1 MPTMARIQSVLEAS
15 SRYALL
21 VLCAVGVGAQ
31 ERPDPRTELPRIA
44 RELLAAVAAGDRD
57 VWDRHLADDGV
68 FTDERG
74 VRRTKAELLEA
85 LQPLPAGYEGRLEP
99 RDVEVR
105 DLGTTAV
112 LTFRAEE
119 NLTLHGQTVADTYF
133 ETDTYLLR
141 DGRWQMVASH
151 VQAEVGDPPVAE
163 VPQAVLDRC
172 AGVYQLAPDVRATL
186 RRDGDHLSM
195 ERQGRPP
202 RSLLPE
208 TERVFFTPGGWD
220 ARWIF
225 VSDADGRVTHM
236 LARRRGADLV
246 WTRVEE

>member
-1 MPTMARIQSVLEAS
+1 MARVQAVLEAS
-15 SRYALL
+15 ACCFVLL
-21 VLCAVGVGAQ
+21 LCAVGASAQ

-44 RELLAAVAAGDRD
+44 RELLAAVATGDRA

-74 VRRTKAELLEA
+74 VRRTKAELLEV
-85 LQPLPAGYEGRLEP
+85 LQPLPAGYDGRLEP

-105 DLGTTAV
+105 DFGTTAV

-119 NLTLHGQTVADTYF
+119 SLTLHGQTVADTYF

-163 VPQAVLDRC
+163 VPQAALDRC

-186 RRDGDHLSM
+186 RRDGDHLVM
-195 ERQGRPP
+195 EREGRPP
-202 RSLLPE
+202 QSLLPE
-208 TERVFFTPGGWD
+208 TERVFFTPEGWD

-225 VSDADGRVTHM
+225 VSDADGRVTR
-236 LARRRGADLV
+236 LVARRRGADLI
-246 WTRVEE
+246 WTRVGD